1 MIYSQKLSQLAEPPL
16 QLCKTP
22 WHRGKHGLAKSVRGG
37 EGITLGWLLVGGR
50 CERIG
55 GKGGRRHAMFVHPP
69 FLGLTC
75 SYNMGE
81 QKRNNKCSPLPPLSG
96 TGLMPAQSLDN
107 FGAAPSEGSCRRNWR
122 KKADGTA
129 GIFLSAIVRF
139 GQECV

>member
-1 MIYSQKLSQLAEPPL
+1 
-16 QLCKTP
+16 
-22 WHRGKHGLAKSVRGG
+22 
-37 EGITLGWLLVGGR
+37 
-50 CERIG
+50 
-55 GKGGRRHAMFVHPP
+55 MFVHPP

-81 QKRNNKCSPLPPLSG
+81 QKRNNKCSSLPPLTG

-129 GIFLSAIVRF
+129 GIFLSACVRF
-139 GQECV
+139 GQGCVRFLGALGEGCCEDHGCDSYPALDNAETWRKLTAAVIDRLDLARWSQPFHRGRQRHRANNRAL